1 MQSMIVVG
9 AGAWGTALSLV
20 LARNHPAAVIYLYT
34 HESPHAQAM
43 RLARENQDYLPGHSL
58 PENVTIIDDLAMAS
72 AECSDLLLAVP
83 SIAFR
88 SVLLQI
94 KALFKRPRI
103 AWATKGIDAETHQ
116 LFHEVVPVVLSQSVP
131 MAVLS
136 GPSFAAEVA
145 AGQPTAIS
153 LAATCDHFSGDL
165 LAAFHSSAFRVYRNP
180 DMIGLQV
187 CGVLKNILAIATGI
201 ADGLSL
207 GANTRAALVTR
218 GLRELS
224 LLCGAL
230 GARQET
236 LLSLAGIGD
245 VLLTCTDDQSRN
257 RRFGRLIGA
266 GLSVEDAEA
275 KLQHA
280 AVEGYYNTRQIR
292 AIAHEQGLEMPIAEQ
307 VYHIL
312 FGGLSPQ
319 AALEALLS
327 RPPKDEFI

>member
-1 MQSMIVVG
+1 MIVVG

-20 LARNHPAAVIYLYT
+20 LARNHPTAVIYLYT
-34 HESPHAQAM
+34 HESRHAEAM
-43 RLARENQDYLPGHSL
+43 RLARENRDYLPGYSL
-58 PENVTIIDDLAMAS
+58 PENVMIIDDLASVS
-72 AECSDLLLAVP
+72 AKGSDLLLAVP

-94 KALFKRPRI
+94 KSLFKLPRI
-103 AWATKGIDAETHQ
+103 AWATKGIDAATHQ
-116 LFHEVVPVVLSQSVP
+116 LLHEVVPAVLSQSVP

-153 LAATCDHFSGDL
+153 LAATCDDFARDL
-165 LAAFHSSAFRVYRNP
+165 LAAFHSTSFRVYRNP

-224 LLCGAL
+224 VLCGAL

-257 RRFGRLIGA
+257 RRFGRLIGS
-266 GLSVEDAEA
+266 GLSVEVAKA

-280 AVEGYYNTRQIR
+280 AVEGYYNTKQIR
-292 AIAHEQGLEMPIAEQ
+292 AIAHQRGLEMPIAEQ
-307 VYHIL
+307 VYRIL
-312 FGGLSPQ
+312 FSELSPK
-319 AALEALLS
+319 AALESLLS
-327 RPPKDEFI
+327 RPPKSEFV